1 MSSPVA
7 DSAGTA
13 GPGAT
18 RAAPEGGA
26 LYAEAGEALMDVYPA
41 GATDDG
47 LRLDARMGGSPF
59 NVALALARLGQPV
72 AYLGVLSTDLFGER
86 LLRRL
91 KQEGVDVERV
101 QRLDAPTTLAIVG
114 VDQHGLPSYAFHGAG
129 AADRQLSAVEAPAQ
143 ARVLHLGSLATVAE
157 PAASTLQALVQREHG
172 RRLVAYDPNV
182 RPQAEPDLAR
192 WRSAFESLLPV
203 VHLLKLS
210 EEDAALLAPG
220 VAPEALAGRCL
231 AHGVSLVVITR
242 GAKGARAW
250 NALGHVQVR
259 AAPAMLVDTVGAG
272 DAFPAALLCWLA
284 EAGLLKASALA
295 GLMPVQ
301 LERALEFACH
311 AAALACSRRGADAP
325 RRHEL

>member
-1 MSSPVA
+1 MNVDHDTTPPPPRFAV
-7 DSAGTA
+7 
-13 GPGAT
+13 
-18 RAAPEGGA
+18 
-26 LYAEAGEALMDVYPA
+26 AGEALMDVFPA

-47 LRLDARMGGSPF
+47 VRLDARVGGSPF
-59 NVALALARLGQPV
+59 NVAVALARLQQPV

-101 QRLDAPTTLAIVG
+101 QRLDAPTTLAVVG
-114 VDQHGLPSYAFHGAG
+114 VDQHGGPSYAFHAEG
-129 AADRQLSAVEAPAQ
+129 AADRQLTAVEAPEA

-157 PAASTLQALVQREHG
+157 PAGGTLRALARRERA

-182 RPQAEPDLAR
+182 RPQAEPDLQR
-192 WRSAFESLLPV
+192 WRAAFQALQPCC
-203 VHLLKLS
+203 HLLKLS

-220 VAPEALAGRCL
+220 VAPEVLAEHCL
-231 AHGVSLVVITR
+231 LSGSALVVITR

-272 DAFPAALLCWLA
+272 DAFQAALLCWLA
-284 EAGLLKASALA
+284 EQQALA
-295 GLMPVQ
+295 PAALLRLAPAQ
-301 LERALEFACH
+301 LEQALGFASL